1 VTRDEYFTR
10 QRGLARSQARAEY
23 RQAVLIRRLHR
34 EFYAPLI
41 EAVGKG
47 ENPQIDKQALAG
59 RLEEIIRTESV
70 KPAEEAEALQAEM
83 EASLLG
89 KVASKEALKNAAPK
103 ITDAEWKRKAVEY
116 RTGKITAEE
125 WFDFERKY
133 YAERQ
138 AGKGRQSFRPKKQT
152 GRSWAVG
159 VSPRKGVTSYRR
171 DPETGKIIW
180 DTTPIE
186 WIFSKRYD
194 LSASVWAAVGEE
206 EQGIFT
212 IVRTGRAL
220 GRDVK
225 DIAKD
230 LEAYINFGDG
240 GKRVM
245 ARWNHMFPNTE
256 KGRREA
262 WKRQYL
268 ADHPGP
274 NGEPYQMFT
283 EEARETLRTPEAK
296 AYLKEKTA
304 AKTKIGTPL
313 RPDVVKEYH
322 GRLGA
327 AGIDY
332 RTMRIMRTETAV
344 ALAERQET
352 IARNSDIC
360 TGMVDWILQK
370 GRDGWNCKC
379 AQYAAGGPYEVDRL
393 PGPVPL
399 HPNCFLAGTM
409 VIMADKTKK
418 AIETIKIGQHV
429 ISRDE
434 DAGALSEQRVTAT
447 MAREYRGDIY
457 LITLSEG
464 NYVRCTPDHQIYSF
478 CDYYG
483 KPIMYDPKGGEFQAN
498 TEKREARLLSE
509 NQFVLYYSEGVTY
522 IDHII
527 DIRIVP
533 MNTMVY
539 NITVEKTHNYFANNF
554 LVSNCNCQLRPHLKS
569 KAEID
574 AEFRRR
580 TAADDE
586 IIKQRREQ
594 GA

>member
-1 VTRDEYFTR
+1 MTRDDYFAR
-10 QRGLARSQARAEY
+10 QRGLARSQARAER
-23 RQAVLIRRLHR
+23 RQAILIRQAHR

-41 EAVGKG
+41 EAVRRG
-47 ENPQIDKQALAG
+47 EAPRIDREALAE
-59 RLEEIIRTESV
+59 RIEAIIRAESV

-89 KVASKEALKNAAPK
+89 TAPIKSVRNRYEIGNAAPK

-125 WFDFERKY
+125 WFAFEQKY
-133 YAERQ
+133 YAERE
-138 AGKGRQSFRPKKQT
+138 AGKGRQSFRPEKREGK
-152 GRSWAVG
+152 SWAVSA
-159 VSPRKGVTSYRR
+159 SPRKGVTSYRR

-186 WIFSKRYD
+186 WTFTKRYD

-206 EQGIFT
+206 EQSIFT

-225 DIAKD
+225 DIAAD
-230 LEAYINFGDG
+230 LEAYVNYGDG

-245 ARWNHMFPNTE
+245 ARWNHMFPNTD

-283 EEARETLRTPEAK
+283 EEARAALRTPEAR

-304 AKTKIGTPL
+304 AKTRLGTPL

-344 ALAERQET
+344 ALAERQEA

-360 TGMVDWILQK
+360 TGMVDWVLQK

-379 AQYAAGGPYEVDRL
+379 AEYAAGGPYEVDHL

-399 HPNCFLAGTM
+399 HP
-409 VIMADKTKK
+409 
-418 AIETIKIGQHV
+418 
-429 ISRDE
+429 
-434 DAGALSEQRVTAT
+434 
-447 MAREYRGDIY
+447 
-457 LITLSEG
+457 
-464 NYVRCTPDHQIYSF
+464 
-478 CDYYG
+478 
-483 KPIMYDPKGGEFQAN
+483 
-498 TEKREARLLSE
+498 
-509 NQFVLYYSEGVTY
+509 
-522 IDHII
+522 
-527 DIRIVP
+527 
-533 MNTMVY
+533 
-539 NITVEKTHNYFANNF
+539 
-554 LVSNCNCQLRPHLKS
+554 NCNCQLRPHLKS

-580 TAADDE
+580 SAADDE
-586 IIKQRREQ
+586 IIKQWRQQ
-594 GA
+594 GNE